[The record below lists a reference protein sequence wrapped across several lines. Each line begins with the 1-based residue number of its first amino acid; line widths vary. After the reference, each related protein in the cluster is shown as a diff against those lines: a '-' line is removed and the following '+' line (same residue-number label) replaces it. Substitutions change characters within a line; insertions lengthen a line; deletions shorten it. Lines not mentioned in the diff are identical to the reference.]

1 MLHATVMAHLNNEGR
16 PQGETVMRTD
26 GTAHTEEERRGI
38 IPETMVLE
46 GTVMVVAVV
55 GMIGTEGVDQAHV
68 RQHGVTQITVLLQ
81 MRETTVPF
89 TIAWMGTPRD
99 RHLAHVPSAPGWF
112 HVLTMMY
119 HSLKACQWHSQLKS
133 LFEGNCVMSA
143 TNGRCSVRR
152 ALAQ

>member
-1 MLHATVMAHLNNEGR
+1 MLHAMVTAQMNGGGR

-26 GTAHTEEERRGI
+26 GAMHTEEDMRGI

-46 GTVMVVAVV
+46 GTVMVVVA
-55 GMIGTEGVDQAHV
+55 GMTGTEGVDQAHV

-81 MRETTVPF
+81 MRVTTVPF
-89 TIAWMGTPRD
+89 TIAWMDTPLD
-99 RHLAHVPSAPGWF
+99 HHLAHVPSAQGWF